1 MRFMMMFKSAEA
13 PEPGR
18 SACKQHLPEMA
29 KLTDELTKAGVL
41 LTTEGLLP
49 SATGARVALSGGR
62 LTVTDGPF
70 AEAKEVVAGF
80 CIVRVNSKAEAVD
93 LAGRFLTIAG
103 GGRCEI
109 LEVFEAPDAGP
120 EPHPHP

>member
-1 MRFMMMFKSAEA
+1 MRFMMTFKSDEA

-18 SACKQHLPEMA
+18 SACKQYLPEMA
-29 KLTDELTKAGVL
+29 KLTAELTKAGVL

-49 SATGARVALSGGR
+49 SSTGARVALSGGR

-70 AEAKEVVAGF
+70 AEAKEVIAGF
-80 CIVRVNSKAEAVD
+80 CIVRVSSKAEAVD

-109 LEVFEAPDAGP
+109 LEVHEAPDVGH
-120 EPHPHP
+120 ESRSG